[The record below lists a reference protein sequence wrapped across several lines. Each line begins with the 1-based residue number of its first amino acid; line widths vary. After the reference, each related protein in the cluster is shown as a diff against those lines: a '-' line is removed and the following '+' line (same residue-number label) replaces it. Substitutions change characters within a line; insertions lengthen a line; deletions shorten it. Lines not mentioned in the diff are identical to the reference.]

1 MMKIPEQYNPQDV
14 IAKLNDLQ
22 WEEYE
27 YEDFVVVL
35 KNRVRKF
42 TGLDEVM
49 FYSDEQLVEKLIEL
63 EIVTV
68 KG

>member
-1 MMKIPEQYNPQDV
+1 MKIPEQYNPQDV

>member
-1 MMKIPEQYNPQDV
+1 MEIPKQYNPQDV
-14 IAKLNDLQ
+14 ITKLNDIQ
-22 WEEYE
+22 WEKYE

-63 EIVTV
+63 EIVTI